1 MSWPHGQKA
10 ALSLT
15 FDNLAPPVI
24 TEAISPLAEL
34 LDELDLSATF
44 FTEGFV
50 MEEHAEPLARLEE
63 QGHEVA
69 YHAWEHETWHALTE
83 HEEEKNLERGRAEG
97 GNAGLPLF
105 GFRPPGG
112 RMLPSTPKHLEAH
125 GYRYVSPAGEGAG
138 RVGDLPALPFR
149 WADIDAYCVL
159 PQMQGLRERNDDP
172 ADGLSAEELEAR
184 LAARIDEVVERG
196 GYMTL
201 LFHPALTGWFGLD
214 RLERTLELVKRDDL
228 WVAPCRE
235 IAGHEDASGIPLGLD
250 DMGWEQA

>member
-1 MSWPHGQKA
+1 MSWPGGHRA
-10 ALSLT
+10 ALSIT

-24 TEAISPLAEL
+24 EEAISPLAEL

-50 MEEHAEPLARLEE
+50 MEEHAEALARLED

-69 YHAWEHETWHALTE
+69 YHAWEHETWHGLTP
-83 HEEEKNLERGRAEG
+83 HEEDENLERGRVG
-97 GNAGLPLF
+97 GHDAGLPLL

-112 RMLPSTPKHLEAH
+112 RMLASTPKHLEAH

-138 RVGDLPALPFR
+138 RVEGITALPFR

-159 PQMQGLRERNDDP
+159 PQMQGLREGNGDP

-184 LAARIDEVVERG
+184 LAARIEEVAERG

-201 LFHPALTGWFGLD
+201 LFHPALTGWYGLD
-214 RLERTLELVKRDDL
+214 RLERTLELVKRDGL
-228 WVAPCRE
+228 WVAPCRD
-235 IAGHEDASGIPLGLD
+235 IVGHEDASAIPLALD
-250 DMGWEQA
+250 DVGW